1 MTRKPKR
8 ASGKAGQVDWAKQ
21 LRFDMEYMKARVLED
36 GSMPPTFIVHTP
48 TTIIPVLT
56 NFDDKERSR
65 SLVTLV
71 CVAHAAIGVTFMG
84 EAWMKNI
91 WGQPEARQRPGES
104 WQQWEQRIGVPS
116 ESETRVEVVI
126 VQSTFYD
133 DDTGDKAGMA
143 EMREILRNA
152 AGKAIGFGDPI
163 AHQHSEAGD
172 QEIRGPTFNILPD
185 RRASPAD
192 QELAKAALEALGI
205 IARPLGGRAN

>member
-8 ASGKAGQVDWAKQ
+8 ASGKAGQVYWAKQ
-21 LRFDMEYMKARVLED
+21 LRFDMEYIKARVLED
-36 GSMPPTFIVHTP
+36 GGMPPTFIVHTP
-48 TTIIPVLT
+48 ANIIPVLT
-56 NFDDKERSR
+56 NFDDKERDR
-65 SLVTLV
+65 SLVSLV

-84 EAWMKNI
+84 EAWIKNI

-104 WQQWEQRIGVPS
+104 WGAWERRIGVPS
-116 ESETRVEVVI
+116 QSETRVEVVI

-152 AGKAIGFGDPI
+152 AGKAIGFGEPI
-163 AHQHSEAGD
+163 SHQHSED
-172 QEIRGPTFNILPD
+172 SDKQIVGPTFNILPE

-192 QELAKAALEALGI
+192 QELAKEAMRVLGI
-205 IARPLGGRAN
+205 IATPLGSRA